1 MEWNDWSAV
10 TTRRC
15 WPDQDTLPGPSQP
28 QLPGVDVKQCD
39 DRKFGGGAF
48 ALIAPAGTITNPTIV
63 RRNTIRHIGP
73 SAGIQ
78 IGKNSIAQLNHMCAP
93 PHVHTPT
100 VFLSR
105 KSSRSRETRAD
116 LWGAG
121 MTRRTYSWMDR

>member
-15 WPDQDTLPGPSQP
+15 WPATLPASSQP
-28 QLPGVDVKQCD
+28 QLPGVDVKECD

-93 PHVHTPT
+93 NRHSLARGS
-100 VFLSR
+100 LSGQR
-105 KSSRSRETRAD
+105 LELTC
-116 LWGAG
+116 GEQV
-121 MTRRTYSWMDR
+121 